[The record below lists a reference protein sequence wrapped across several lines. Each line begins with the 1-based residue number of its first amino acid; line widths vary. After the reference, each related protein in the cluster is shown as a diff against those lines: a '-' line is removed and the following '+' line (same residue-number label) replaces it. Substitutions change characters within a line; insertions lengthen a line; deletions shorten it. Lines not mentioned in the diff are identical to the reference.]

1 MVKSGYSVLRKPY
14 WEVGMRVNY
23 CSVDL
28 HRSEREVIVV
38 NKKTKPGNV
47 SKNASKSRVQSVSPF
62 ESIVIF

>member
-1 MVKSGYSVLRKPY
+1 
-14 WEVGMRVNY
+14 MRGNY

-38 NKKTKPGNV
+38 NKKKPNQEMFQRMPL
-47 SKNASKSRVQSVSPF
+47 SPEWSRVYSAF